1 MDYNDDG
8 MLDIVVGDRNGYTHY
23 YRRTSESPITLTK
36 EADLVCGG
44 VTIDVGYN
52 SAPVCVDWDEDGNR
66 DLLLGTQDGTVRL
79 YINDTIDTDP
89 VYNSYSLLQSSGTN
103 ISHYR
108 NCPQV
113 FDMNMDGR
121 KDLLCGAND
130 YSIYYY
136 ENTGTNANPAFSG
149 NEAIINTGYYG
160 ARFCIDDW
168 NEDGLPD
175 VLASNYNGFVQVYIQ
190 TYNGVSGEGGTSTA
204 RSLAADRNPF
214 NSTVVISSSG
224 FESGTMI
231 LYDMSGRV
239 MMEQPLTGS
248 MTIDGSGLACGCY
261 LVVASDENGS
271 ETLKLL
277 KI

>member
-8 MLDIVVGDRNGYTHY
+8 MLDIIVGDRNGYTHY

-89 VYNSYSLLQSSGTN
+89 VYNTYSLLQSSGTN

-113 FDMNMDGR
+113 YDMDMDGR

-149 NEAIINTGYYG
+149 SEAIINTGSSG

-175 VLASNYNGFVQVYIQ
+175 ILASNYNGFVQVYIQ
-190 TYNGVSGEGGTSTA
+190 TGTGVSGEGGTSTA
-204 RSLAADRNPF
+204 RSLTADQNPF
-214 NSTVVISSSG
+214 CSMVVISSCG
-224 FESGTMI
+224 FESGTMT

-239 MMEQPLTGS
+239 MMEQPLAGS
-248 MTIDGSGLACGCY
+248 ISIDGSGLACGCY
-261 LVVASDENGS
+261 IVVASDENGS